1 MKSQF
6 PQYGVFMSTIRWSNL
21 EWDCYFG
28 LAIFL
33 KIVVVKELI
42 NNANP
47 GKTLEWVI
55 GSSTGWMPV
64 VG

>member
-1 MKSQF
+1 
-6 PQYGVFMSTIRWSNL
+6 MSTIRWSDL

-28 LAIFL
+28 LAVFL
-33 KIVVVKELI
+33 KIIVVKELI